1 MGTRDSLVEALRRL
15 CDKEGGHAVV
25 AEVAGVSADNLWQI
39 LKGIKLPSGE
49 PRGVGPRLARK
60 LDAAFP
66 GWADSPASQ
75 SPVMDP
81 AAGSGTFLQQ
91 ALEHLAR
98 SLGELSRVERRQAAA
113 LLPMLAE
120 EPEARAETCE
130 ALMRLLQPAKPYTYV
145 QTWEE
150 AARAVEQEIG
160 DRRLSVGELLE
171 WVSRARELPVQPVGA
186 RTGAHKA
193 AS

>member
-1 MGTRDSLVEALRRL
+1 MVESLRRL
-15 CDKEGGHAVV
+15 CDREGGHAAV
-25 AEVAGVSADNLWQI
+25 ADAAGVSADNLWQI

-60 LDAAFP
+60 LDSAFP
-66 GWADSPASQ
+66 GWADTPAEKAPSLI
-75 SPVMDP
+75 DP
-81 AAGSGTFLQQ
+81 TMGTGGFLQ
-91 ALEHLAR
+91 ASLEHLAR
-98 SLGELSRVERRQAAA
+98 SLGALSRVERRQAAA

-120 EPEARAETCE
+120 EPEARAETCQ
-130 ALMRLLQPAKPYTYV
+130 ALMRLLQPKTPYTYV

-160 DRRLSVGELLE
+160 DRKLSVSELIA
-171 WVSRARELPVQPVGA
+171 WVDRARELPVQPVTS
-186 RTGAHKA
+186 RTAETKA